1 MSSKTMGKISGPQ
14 RKEHSVM
21 TDSVDVMRDEWGRIF
36 PDVDTSPLEIFGRL
50 RRINVLL
57 QAASDRVLAVHNVS
71 RADFDIISTLQR
83 NQRSMTPTEIATL
96 TLTSAAGTTKRLHR
110 LVKVGM
116 VTRDRNPDDGR
127 GYLITLTKRGAE
139 IIHPVLNDL
148 SSLEHGLIDGIDV
161 GEQRDAISALRFIL
175 GKLEAEDSAGDRSQL
190 ALADAS

>member
-1 MSSKTMGKISGPQ
+1 
-14 RKEHSVM
+14 
-21 TDSVDVMRDEWGRIF
+21 MRHEWGRIF
-36 PDVDTSPLEIFGRL
+36 PDVDTSPLEVFGRL

-57 QAASDRVLAVHNVS
+57 QAESDRVLAVHNVS

-83 NQRSMTPTEIATL
+83 HQRSMTPTEIATS

-127 GYLITLTKRGAE
+127 GYLITLTAHGAE

-148 SSLEHGLIDGIDV
+148 STLEHGLIDGL
-161 GEQRDAISALRFIL
+161 GAAEQRDAISALRFIL
-175 GKLEAEDSAGDRSQL
+175 DRLEQRDGDGADPASRL